1 MRRIEIYRALR
12 KHVKLSEKRSLSYEQ
27 NRTAMILG
35 YIMVGFLVMYMMF
48 IAVML
53 ALIAN
58 SSDTEFSYELFY
70 ALAPIFITLD
80 FYGRFIGQ
88 QTPSQ
93 LTKPYLLLPLPRYAC
108 VESFILSS
116 IITPNNLLWMFLT
129 VPYAIMSIVF
139 SYGLWTAVAFVV
151 SFQLLVVINS
161 QNYMFWR
168 TLATRSILWHIPPI
182 LIYGSMFLPWILDED
197 FDFFGSLGRWLSTGN
212 PLAWL
217 VALLVLVCFFLLNRR
232 MQYHFTYA
240 DTTGTAEKNLRSV
253 SEFRQLDRF
262 GQIGEYIK
270 LEIKSIMRNKN
281 MRNSFL
287 YSTIFT
293 IILSLIIAY
302 TDIYDGAY
310 MSRFWIVYVFIIN
323 GAMLLS
329 KIMGAEGNYID
340 CLMVHHENILQ
351 LLHAKYYFYCSL
363 LLLPLLLM
371 IPTVFM
377 GKYTIL
383 MLISMAIFA
392 AGPIYCSMMQMA
404 VWNKQTIPLNSKLIS
419 RGNVETNWFA
429 VIMELAVM
437 FLPVILLSLLPLL
450 FSETVTY
457 IIMLVIGVV
466 FIATRNLWIRNI
478 YNRFMARRYS
488 NMESFRATR

>member
-1 MRRIEIYRALR
+1 
-12 KHVKLSEKRSLSYEQ
+12 
-27 NRTAMILG
+27 
-35 YIMVGFLVMYMMF
+35 MVGFLVMYMMF

-182 LIYGSMFLPWILDED
+182 LIYGSLFLPWILNED

-287 YSTIFT
+287 YST
-293 IILSLIIAY
+293 
-302 TDIYDGAY
+302 
-310 MSRFWIVYVFIIN
+310 N
-323 GAMLLS
+323 
-329 KIMGAEGNYID
+329 
-340 CLMVHHENILQ
+340 ENILQ

-457 IIMLVIGVV
+457 IIMLVIGIV